1 MGKHNWK
8 NLPLVSAGLVI
19 VNCLVFL
26 VCQLTGD
33 RLTTMGMLS
42 PWSVFVDGE
51 VWRVF
56 TAMFLHGNV
65 QHIFSNMLILFFL
78 GSMLEKEIGHLPLFI
93 IYLLSGI
100 GGNAASLYEKYA
112 RGSLVASLGASGA
125 VFGLDGLLLALVL
138 FSPKRWETAPV
149 PRVIAMILLSLY
161 SGYTAGHIDNAAHV
175 GGLSTGFLAGI
186 VWCQVF
192 EKRRRRK
199 NLEY

>member
-19 VNCLVFL
+19 VNCMVFL
-26 VCQLTGD
+26 ACELTGD
-33 RLTTMGMLS
+33 GLTTLGMLS
-42 PWSVFVDGE
+42 PWAVFVDGE

-78 GSMLEKEIGHLPLFI
+78 GSMLEKEIGHVPLLL
-93 IYLLSGI
+93 IYVLSGI
-100 GGNAASLYEKYA
+100 GGNAASLYEKY
-112 RGSLVASLGASGA
+112 RQGSLISSLGASGA

-138 FSPKRWETAPV
+138 FSPGRWETAPI

-161 SGYTAGHIDNAAHV
+161 SGYTAENIDNAAHM
-175 GGLSTGFLAGI
+175 GGLICGFLAGI

-199 NLEY
+199 NVEY

>member
-19 VNCLVFL
+19 VNCIVFL
-26 VCQLTGD
+26 ICELTGD
-33 RLTTMGMLS
+33 RLINLGMLS
-42 PWSVFVDGE
+42 AWSVFLDGE
-51 VWRVF
+51 IWRVF
-56 TAMFLHGNV
+56 TAMFLHGDV

-78 GSMLEKEIGHLPLFI
+78 GSMLEKEVGHVPLLI
-93 IYLLSGI
+93 IYVLSGI
-100 GGNAASLYEKYA
+100 GGNGASLYEKF
-112 RGSLVASLGASGA
+112 RQGSLIPSIGASGA

-138 FSPKRWETAPV
+138 FAPNRWETAPV

-161 SGYTAGHIDNAAHV
+161 SGYTAEHIDNAAHV
-175 GGLSTGFLAGI
+175 GGLITGFLAGI

>member
-56 TAMFLHGNV
+56 TAMFLHGDV

-100 GGNAASLYEKYA
+100 GGNVASLYEKYA
-112 RGSLVASLGASGA
+112 RGSLHPWVQA
-125 VFGLDGLLLALVL
+125 VRCLVWMGCSWLWYCFPQNAGRLLP
-138 FSPKRWETAPV
+138 FPE
-149 PRVIAMILLSLY
+149 
-161 SGYTAGHIDNAAHV
+161 
-175 GGLSTGFLAGI
+175 
-186 VWCQVF
+186 
-192 EKRRRRK
+192 
-199 NLEY
+199 